1 MMNNIDK
8 NRDNNPFKVPE
19 NYFESVNSK
28 IIAATSGLETETRKF
43 SFYSRFR
50 PYVLVAAS
58 VTGFVILSIFAAT
71 IYINDKKNDK
81 ISEIITEIPDD
92 SYLNEIDIS
101 TLEESYES
109 ASISPEIPEMK
120 KSDII
125 EYLLINNIEL
135 YDIYDK
141 L

>member
-1 MMNNIDK
+1 MMNNIEK

-19 NYFESVNSK
+19 NYFESVNRK
-28 IIAATSGLETETRKF
+28 ILAATSGIDTETRKI

-50 PYVLVAAS
+50 PYILVAAS

-71 IYINDKKNDK
+71 IYFNDKKNDNF
-81 ISEIITEIPDD
+81 SEVITNLPDD

-101 TLEESYES
+101 TLEDSYES
-109 ASISPEIPEMK
+109 AALPPETTELK
-120 KSDII
+120 KSEII